1 MAQQKTS
8 QHLMQLSEKKLE
20 RRIARLEEDLAG
32 AAPLEEVSNGVVGS
46 VSWIALSWILA
57 APKKGV
63 ESLNP

>member
-32 AAPLEEVSNGVVGS
+32 AAPLEEVSHSVGS
-46 VSWIALSWILA
+46 VSWIALPEGKW
-57 APKKGV
+57 
-63 ESLNP
+63 